1 MLSKCQIC
9 LEEGN
14 PSVVTPCGHIYCREC
29 ITVWMDDSQQ
39 SSQRC
44 PTCKRQLKKEE
55 FQELTSEVCSICQSK
70 PKLPV
75 LTKSGT
81 LSCWACHRKT
91 RCDQVIPIYGTDDE
105 PVNED
110 PAVPPRPVLQP
121 DVIIDVDTTTVN
133 SRPFGGQATNQI
145 DDPSSAS
152 SSFEFPSFWYIM
164 YLIIGF
170 IGVVIIFGLMIFP
183 MTGVFFI
190 SWLAP
195 SKAAHYTMCGFFFAG
210 ELISLLGT
218 TGLGKKDSC
227 IFPTL
232 FILGR
237 LLSFITI
244 IAISV
249 YIFSSLDSFSTFS
262 IIWAGLVWGYQV
274 KYTILCCAIAC

>member
-1 MLSKCQIC
+1 
-9 LEEGN
+9 
-14 PSVVTPCGHIYCREC
+14 
-29 ITVWMDDSQQ
+29 VWLDASQQ

-121 DVIIDVDTTTVN
+121 NVIVDVDTTTVN
-133 SRPFGGQATNQI
+133 SRPFGGQATHQI

-152 SSFEFPSFWYIM
+152 SSFECPSFCD
-164 YLIIGF
+164 IIDF
-170 IGVVIIFGLMIFP
+170 ITRFISVVIIFGLMIFP
-183 MTGVFFI
+183 MMGVFFI
-190 SWLAP
+190 PWLAP

-210 ELISLLGT
+210 ELISLLGLD
-218 TGLGKKDSC
+218 GG
-227 IFPTL
+227 IFANL

-237 LLSFITI
+237 PLSFITFLVI
-244 IAISV
+244 NLF
-249 YIFSSLDSFSTFS
+249 IFYSLNSFSYFS
-262 IIWAGLVWGYQV
+262 LIWRVIGLISQIFYFYASVCF
-274 KYTILCCAIAC
+274 L